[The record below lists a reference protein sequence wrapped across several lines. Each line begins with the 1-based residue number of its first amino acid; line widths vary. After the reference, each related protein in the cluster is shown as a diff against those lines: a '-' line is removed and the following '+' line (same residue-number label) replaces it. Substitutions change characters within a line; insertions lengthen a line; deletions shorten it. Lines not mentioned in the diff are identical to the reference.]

1 MIDERMAARAK
12 AYDAEFGTLEAK
24 HRVEHVVSYGVA
36 SLCAA
41 IAGVAIGRWWHPET
55 AFVVGLSTW
64 GMVIESRRDV
74 ARDEERR
81 RMHGID

>member
-12 AYDAEFGTLEAK
+12 AYDAEFGTLEAD
-24 HRVEHVVSYGVA
+24 HRVKLVVSYGMA
-36 SLCAA
+36 SLVAA
-41 IAGVAIGRWWHPET
+41 IAGVAIGRWWHPVA
-55 AFVVGLSTW
+55 AFVFGLGAW
-64 GMVIESRRDV
+64 GLVIESRRDV